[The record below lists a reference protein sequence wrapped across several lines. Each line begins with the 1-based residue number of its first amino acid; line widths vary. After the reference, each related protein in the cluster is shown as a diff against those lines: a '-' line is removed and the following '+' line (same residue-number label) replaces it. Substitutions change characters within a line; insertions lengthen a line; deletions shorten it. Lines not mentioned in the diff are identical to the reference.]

1 MAELNDKQKRFCE
14 EYLIDLN
21 ATQSAIRAGYSEN
34 SAKEIGYEHLTK
46 PHIQEYISELKK
58 ERAESL
64 KIDNQWV
71 LKRFMDISERCMQ
84 AEPVLINENGQWVES
99 GEYKFDASNANK
111 ATEMIGRHLG
121 FFEKD
126 NNQSKPK
133 QTTVINLGSGIKP
146 DESTD

>member
-1 MAELNDKQKRFCE
+1 MAELTEKQKRFCE
-14 EYLIDLN
+14 EFLLDLN
-21 ATQSAIRAGYSEN
+21 ATQAAIRAGYSEN
-34 SAKEIGYEHLTK
+34 SANEIGSQNLAK
-46 PHIQEYISELKK
+46 LSIQEYLSELKQK
-58 ERAESL
+58 RSEAL
-64 KIDNQWV
+64 NIDNQWV